1 MKNNQDYNGP
11 DTNIRITES
20 KEQVSHPTHYQGSC
34 AESWDLSVLE
44 WGPEYAVAAW
54 VIQAQQYYDR
64 HEHKNGIQDLEKA
77 KQFIC
82 HAKDFR
88 DWYEM
93 TYIGRKLMT
102 QNFWD
107 KVSFLERMVNDKY
120 FKLKGEN
127 VGTMPF

>member
-1 MKNNQDYNGP
+1 MKNNQ
-11 DTNIRITES
+11 ITKEEEKPVA

-44 WGPEYAVAAW
+44 WGPEYAIAAW
-54 VIQAQQYYDR
+54 VVQAQQYYDR

-82 HAKDFR
+82 HAKDFK

-93 TYIGRKLMT
+93 TYIGRKFMT

-120 FKLKGEN
+120 FKLKEEN
-127 VGTMPF
+127 ARTVPF

>member
-1 MKNNQDYNGP
+1 MKNNQNNKKEEKP
-11 DTNIRITES
+11 AT

-88 DWYEM
+88 DWYET

-107 KVSFLERMVNDKY
+107 KVSFLERMVNNKY

-127 VGTMPF
+127 AGTMPF